1 MPERPE
7 PGSPADW
14 LRYARSDLALARMSA
29 SATVLLEKLCY
40 HAQQAAE
47 KSIKAVLIRYEIA
60 FPRTH
65 NLQVLLELL
74 PAMCPVPELVAKSVA
89 LTDYAVMSRYPG
101 EYEAVTG
108 DEYREA
114 VRMAEAVLAWAERLI
129 QRSS

>member
-1 MPERPE
+1 
-7 PGSPADW
+7 
-14 LRYARSDLALARMSA
+14 MSA
-29 SATVLLEKLCY
+29 SAIVLLETLCY

-65 NLQVLLELL
+65 NLRVLLELL

>member
-29 SATVLLEKLCY
+29 SAIVLLETLCY

-60 FPRTH
+60 FPRTN
-65 NLQVLLELL
+65 NLRVLLELL